1 MGLSKLCPPVGFCF
15 CLNEWTKAAS
25 RALLCLGYSL
35 GLQNASREI
44 SSSLVPK
51 YSRRMSENL
60 CPLHHTELVGNG
72 SAFWK
77 RSKTIQ
83 SVPFPEVKLCNKT
96 FLKHHY
102 QDLFDTHAVLSDSC
116 PKATWDPSPVL
127 STQPRSSLGAV
138 QHCLF
143 QLYTLSQGQDASQ
156 SPFNLMWNTTLAT
169 ETMSNRLA
177 IFFALSWQMRE
188 KNPDIPSL
196 LSWLPNFLWKTQEV
210 LKVLSP
216 PAIP

>member
-116 PKATWDPSPVL
+116 PKATWDPSPAQHTAALIFRGSSALPL
-127 STQPRSSLGAV
+127 SALHFVAGAG
-138 QHCLF
+138 CI
-143 QLYTLSQGQDASQ
+143 SKPIQ
-156 SPFNLMWNTTLAT
+156 SYV
-169 ETMSNRLA
+169 EHYISHRDHE
-177 IFFALSWQMRE
+177 Q
-188 KNPDIPSL
+188 
-196 LSWLPNFLWKTQEV
+196 
-210 LKVLSP
+210 
-216 PAIP
+216 